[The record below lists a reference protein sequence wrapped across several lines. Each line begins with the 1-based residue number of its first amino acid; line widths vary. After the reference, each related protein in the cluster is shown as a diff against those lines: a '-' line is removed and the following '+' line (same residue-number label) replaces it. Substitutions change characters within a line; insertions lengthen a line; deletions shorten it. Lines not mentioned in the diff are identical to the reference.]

1 MDNTTARHQYGFSFM
16 RCDTGGQRVH
26 SFWGSGASEEECK
39 ADAHAQARA
48 YASKYENE
56 LNEKARAKSR
66 QRGDHY
72 APSHINVRIVGCSLW
87 R

>member
-1 MDNTTARHQYGFSFM
+1 MENTIRHQYGFAFM
-16 RCDTGGQRVH
+16 RCDTGSQRVH
-26 SFWGSGASEEECK
+26 SFWGSGTSEDECK
-39 ADAHAQARA
+39 AHAREQARD
-48 YASKYENE
+48 YASRYENE

-72 APSHINVRIVGCSLW
+72 APSHVNVQIVGCSLW